1 MFKQVKK
8 LILTATFACFLL
20 AGTEAQEPDSS
31 RIGYGTIIGKDTII
45 HRDIREVLVYPRHED
60 NTPRMERQY
69 SRLIQRVKKV
79 YPYAVKANELLTK
92 YEPEYEQLKTDRER
106 RRLMKHIE
114 DELLAQYKDDL
125 KKMSISDGRVLIK
138 LIDRQTGRT
147 SYTIIKEFRGS
158 FAATFWQGIARL
170 FKNNLKDEF
179 DPYGEDILINEIV
192 TQIEMGYL

>member
-1 MFKQVKK
+1 MFKHVKK
-8 LILTATFACFLL
+8 LILTAVFTCFFLI
-20 AGTEAQEPDSS
+20 GTEAQEPDSS
-31 RIGYGTIIGKDTII
+31 RIGYGFIIGKDTII
-45 HRDIREVLVYPRHED
+45 HRNIMEVRVYPQHEF
-60 NTPRMERQY
+60 NNPRMEKQY

-106 RRLMKHIE
+106 RKLMKHIE

-125 KKMSISDGRVLIK
+125 KKMSISDGKVLIK

-147 SYTIIKEFRGS
+147 SYTIIKEFRGG
-158 FAATFWQGIARL
+158 FAAVFWQGIARL

-179 DPYGEDILINEIV
+179 DPYGEDKLIEEIV
-192 TQIEMGYL
+192 TQIELGYL